1 MLFAMLLDL
10 FSNLFSL
17 PCWTFSSKTFMGS
30 LTLVGTVSEF
40 PVFHFS
46 KHLIKRY
53 GHARMLQV
61 SHVAC
66 TVRLLC
72 LAFLVTKSNYNPLMY
87 YIQLSHGLCFAL
99 SWSAAVDFGFKSA
112 PAELKATSQGV
123 ISTSYY
129 IVGAGVGSVLWS
141 VVYERF
147 GAPVTY
153 LCGAAC
159 VAVNGFYFL
168 PGSAMMTT
176 STELSNTDKRSD
188 APLKFCANIRS
199 PEK

>member
-61 SHVAC
+61 SHMAC

-72 LAFLVTKSNYNPLMY
+72 LALLVTKSNYNPLMY
-87 YIQLSHGLCFAL
+87 YIQLSHGLCL
-99 SWSAAVDFGFKSA
+99 NLPCIEGGS
-112 PAELKATSQGV
+112 L
-123 ISTSYY
+123 
-129 IVGAGVGSVLWS
+129 GAFTHGRGRCFRDVS
-141 VVYERF
+141 
-147 GAPVTY
+147 
-153 LCGAAC
+153 
-159 VAVNGFYFL
+159 
-168 PGSAMMTT
+168 
-176 STELSNTDKRSD
+176 SN
-188 APLKFCANIRS
+188 
-199 PEK
+199 